1 MVHHFNKSN
10 KTKLLTL
17 NFSPNVAVK
26 ETVCYHI
33 DTLTS
38 CIKAEAETERV
49 KPNYY
54 LWQH

>member
-26 ETVCYHI
+26 ETICYHI